1 MQLSLDNNITIE
13 KWSFAFK
20 EKTKLKKKRK
30 LSNCFAII
38 SSRDFFLSWLRCNF
52 QAFTPTQQM
61 YHDKWHSPG
70 ALFGNSCV
78 PKHKVKDTC
87 TSEDGQR
94 RPPLKPFLPV
104 TYTSEHQDGCAP
116 HGLCVL
122 SKGVSGSW
130 AHALLRWGSLS
141 TVSPGSGGF
150 DLQNALKVCQGD
162 LDKFV
167 W

>member
-20 EKTKLKKKRK
+20 EKTKLKKRENPPIAL
-30 LSNCFAII
+30 LSSPQEI
-38 SSRDFFLSWLRCNF
+38 SSWAD
-52 QAFTPTQQM
+52 
-61 YHDKWHSPG
+61 DKWHSPG

-78 PKHKVKDTC
+78 PKRKVKDPC
-87 TSEDGQR
+87 TSEDGHR
-94 RPPLKPFLPV
+94 RPPLKPFLLV
-104 TYTSEHQDGCAP
+104 TYTSENPDGCAP

-122 SKGVSGSW
+122 SKGIPGSW

-141 TVSPGSGGF
+141 TVSPSSGDF